1 MMDQLSGREIVGAY
15 LFLKGREA
23 ELDETLSQLL
33 ARIEKALFARLSIE
47 EFERLE
53 ELYRTGADVF
63 KEEG

>member
-15 LFLKGREA
+15 LFLKGRES

-33 ARIEKALFARLSIE
+33 ARIEKELFARLSIE

-53 ELYRTGADVF
+53 ELYRSGVDVF
-63 KEEG
+63 NETR